1 MRRLSLIVTVIAA
14 LALLSCSG
22 GGDGEEKAAERAAE
36 NAADSIAPAAGL
48 VSDVTFRN
56 LDGDIVRISDYGRKI
71 LMVNWMETWN
81 ADSKALVPIMNTCQF
96 KFHVS
101 VTVLGVLT
109 DVESAAQARSFAEAN
124 GVKFEIL
131 LPHGDPGLFGK
142 PRKLPTTHIVTREDA
157 IIKRF
162 DGLHRG
168 KQYEEFILAMYR
180 RHM

>member
-1 MRRLSLIVTVIAA
+1 MGRLFLIVTMIAA
-14 LALLSCSG
+14 LGLFSCSG
-22 GGDGEEKAAERAAE
+22 NGEWEGQPAE
-36 NAADSIAPAAGL
+36 NASESESRPAPGL
-48 VSDVTFRN
+48 VSDVTFKN

-81 ADSKALVPIMNTCQF
+81 ADSKALIPIMNTCQR
-96 KFHVS
+96 KYHVS
-101 VTVLGVLT
+101 TTVLGVLT
-109 DVESAAQARSFAEAN
+109 DVKSVAQARSFAQAN
-124 GVKFEIL
+124 GVKFELL
-131 LPHGDPGLFGK
+131 LPHGDPGLFGR
-142 PRKLPTTHIVTREDA
+142 PGKLPTTHIVTREDE